1 MNKDR
6 RPEPL
11 DDLDTRLQKARETQD
26 IRAGVDE
33 PEEREQRRLA
43 FRMAGR
49 AGVEI
54 VAGFGFGAAV
64 GWLLDDWLGTRPW
77 LLIVFVLLGTAA
89 GMMNSL
95 RVVWKPMTGQDL
107 PLWARGG
114 RLSKL
119 GDPDAAGEEAR
130 AADARRNGER
140 DVDDD

>member
-6 RPEPL
+6 RPEAL

>member
-11 DDLDTRLQKARETQD
+11 DDLDLRLQKAREAQD
-26 IRAGVDE
+26 LRAGENE

-77 LLIVFVLLGTAA
+77 LLIVFVLLGMAA

-140 DVDDD
+140 DTDDD

>member
-26 IRAGVDE
+26 VRAGVDE

-140 DVDDD
+140 NIDDD

>member
-26 IRAGVDE
+26 LRAGLDE

-140 DVDDD
+140 DIDDD

>member
-26 IRAGVDE
+26 LRAGVNE

-77 LLIVFVLLGTAA
+77 LLIVFVLLGMAA

-130 AADARRNGER
+130 AADARRNGGR
-140 DVDDD
+140 DTDDD

>member
-26 IRAGVDE
+26 LRAGVNE

-77 LLIVFVLLGTAA
+77 LLIVFVLLGMAA

-140 DVDDD
+140 DIDED

>member
-54 VAGFGFGAAV
+54 VAGC
-64 GWLLDDWLGTRPW
+64 W
-77 LLIVFVLLGTAA
+77 
-89 GMMNSL
+89 
-95 RVVWKPMTGQDL
+95 MTGWVL
-107 PLWARGG
+107 V
-114 RLSKL
+114 L
-119 GDPDAAGEEAR
+119 GY
-130 AADARRNGER
+130 
-140 DVDDD
+140 